1 MNIYTLLIL
10 FIVGL
15 FAGAFGGILGI
26 SGAIIIVPCLVFFVG
41 LSQHEAIGTSL
52 AFALPP
58 IGLLAMMNY
67 YKAGQVN
74 FTYALI
80 LAVAFIIGS
89 FFTSKLATNIP
100 ESTIRK
106 IFSVFLLMV
115 AIKMFFSK

>member
-1 MNIYTLLIL
+1 
-10 FIVGL
+10 
-15 FAGAFGGILGI
+15 
-26 SGAIIIVPCLVFFVG
+26 VG

-67 YKAGQVN
+67 YKAGHVN
-74 FTYALI
+74 LTYALI

-106 IFSVFLLMV
+106 IFSVFLFIV

>member
-10 FIVGL
+10 IIIGL
-15 FAGAFGGILGI
+15 LAGAFGGILGI

-74 FTYALI
+74 FTYALV

-89 FFTSKLATNIP
+89 FFSSKLATNMS

-106 IFSVFLLMV
+106 IFSVFLLVV
-115 AIKMFFSK
+115 AIKMYFSK